1 MKISRRNLE
10 WGIASPNIRWLLS
23 KTRKKTSVIRAERE
37 KSGWGMKQGHKG
49 MQDWILQDLQ
59 LDNEGFGFYSGCNK
73 NPLSGLG

>member
-1 MKISRRNLE
+1 M
-10 WGIASPNIRWLLS
+10 
-23 KTRKKTSVIRAERE
+23 IRAERE

-59 LDNEGFGFYSGCNK
+59 LDNEGFGFYSGYNK